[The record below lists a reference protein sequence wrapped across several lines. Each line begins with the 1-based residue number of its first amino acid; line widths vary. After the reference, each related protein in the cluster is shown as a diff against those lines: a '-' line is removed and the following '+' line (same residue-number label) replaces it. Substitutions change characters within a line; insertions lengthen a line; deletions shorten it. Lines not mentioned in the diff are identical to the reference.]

1 MTSFVLIDR
10 MSNQNQQESGEACAA
25 LTIYAAKYFTGGGD
39 SGVAS
44 KILLLRE
51 LHESELLTYPEDV

>member
-1 MTSFVLIDR
+1 MGEIDPTCTPEK
-10 MSNQNQQESGEACAA
+10 S
-25 LTIYAAKYFTGGGD
+25 FTGGGD

>member
-25 LTIYAAKYFTGGGD
+25 LTIMHKAGEDQARAETM
-39 SGVAS
+39 A
-44 KILLLRE
+44 
-51 LHESELLTYPEDV
+51 SELEAIGSKTPGS